1 MRAVVFDNNEVS
13 FRADYPDPVPG
24 EGECLV
30 RIVKAG
36 ICSTDLQIVRGYMG
50 FRGVLG
56 HEMVGV
62 VEQGPPQW
70 QGKRVAAEINC
81 VCRKCDM
88 CQSGLSNHCR
98 NRTVF
103 GIDGRDGFFADFAAV
118 PVANLHEV
126 PDSISDDDAVLTE
139 PLAAAFQVLTHVRI
153 EKKSRVAVVGP
164 GKLGLLVCQVL
175 QATGCDL
182 LAVGRSEASLA
193 ICDKLGIRAQPATAT
208 ARNADRDVVVE
219 CSGHP
224 SGLELA
230 QGLVRPRGT
239 IILKSTYAGSD
250 APPLWPIVVN
260 EITVIGSRCGP
271 FDQAIQ
277 ALARGAIRTE
287 HLIATSIPLDR
298 AVDGLRRA
306 SDSGAMKVLLDVGSR

>member
-24 EGECLV
+24 DGECLV
-30 RIVKAG
+30 RILKAG

-62 VEQGPPQW
+62 VEQGPPEW

-88 CQSGLSNHCR
+88 CQAGLSNHCR

-118 PVANLHEV
+118 PVGNLHEV
-126 PDSISDDDAVLTE
+126 PDSITDDHAVLIE
-139 PLAAAFQVLTHVRI
+139 PLAAAFQVLTQVRM
-153 EKKSRVAVVGP
+153 EKKSRAAVVGP

-175 QATGCDL
+175 QSTGCDL
-182 LAVGRSEASLA
+182 LAVGRSEESLA

-219 CSGHP
+219 CSGNP
-224 SGLELA
+224 AGLELA

-250 APPLWPIVVN
+250 SPPLWPVVVN
-260 EITVIGSRCGP
+260 EITLIGSRCGP

-287 HLIATSIPLDR
+287 HLPTR
-298 AVDGLRRA
+298 AVPLQTAVETLKGPRTAESVRA
-306 SDSGAMKVLLDVGSR
+306 IVQL